1 MTSSQRYSNTL
12 ILFEL
17 DTKLGILYTKFMFAK
32 VYSGAVIG
40 LDGVLVEVETDI
52 LSGLPGFNI
61 VGLADRAVEEYR
73 ERVRS
78 ALKNI
83 GADLPAKR
91 ITVNLAPGDLPK
103 EGSAFDLPI
112 AVSILLASE
121 QLKTDVSKSMFL
133 GELSLDGALRST
145 NGVLP
150 VVLLAKEK
158 KMEQVFVP
166 VDNILEAAVV
176 AGIKIYPA
184 KNLKEIFLHLTG
196 EKPLAV
202 YKARPYEKYLKEEEH
217 EFDMKDVKGQEFVK
231 RAIEVAVAGGHNI
244 LLKGPPGSGKT
255 LIAKTIP
262 SILPSLTFDE
272 AIEVTKLYSI
282 SGFLAKNS
290 LVVTRPFR
298 NPHHTTS
305 HIGLI
310 GGSAIP
316 KPGEVS
322 LAHRGVLFLDEFP
335 EFPRHV
341 LEALRQP
348 LEDGYVVVSRAKQR
362 ITFPSRFMLV
372 AALNPCPCGFYG
384 DPQNTCTCSSSQIL
398 KYQKRVS
405 GPMLDRIDIH
415 VDVPAVKASKIVADE
430 ESAAETSKTIRKR
443 VVAARGKQNKRFKGK
458 KIITNSEMSNRLI
471 KELSIIDEE
480 AKEILKQALVR
491 LSLSA
496 RGYHKVIKVAQTI
509 ADLKGANK
517 IFREHILE
525 ALQYRPKLDN
535 S

>member
-1 MTSSQRYSNTL
+1 
-12 ILFEL
+12 
-17 DTKLGILYTKFMFAK
+17 MFAK
-32 VYSGAVIG
+32 VLSGAVVG
-40 LDGVLVEVETDI
+40 LDGVPVEVETDI
-52 LSGLPGFNI
+52 LSGLPAFNI
-61 VGLADRAVEEYR
+61 VGLPDKVVGESR

-83 GADLPAKR
+83 SADFPAKK
-91 ITVNLAPGDLPK
+91 ITTNLAPGDLPK
-103 EGSAFDLPI
+103 EGSGFDLPI
-112 AVSILLASE
+112 AISILLASE
-121 QLKTDVSKSMFL
+121 QLKFDASQSMFL
-133 GELSLDGALRST
+133 GELSLDGTLRQT

-150 VVLLAKEK
+150 VVLLAKSLRMREI
-158 KMEQVFVP
+158 FVP
-166 VDNILEAAVV
+166 ADNALEAAVV
-176 AGIKIYPA
+176 SGIKIYSA
-184 KNLKEIFLHLTG
+184 THLREIFLHLSG
-196 EKPLAV
+196 AKPLKPFENIS
-202 YKARPYEKYLKEEEH
+202 YKKYIKREEYD
-217 EFDMKDVKGQEFVK
+217 FDMKDVRGQEFVK

-262 SILPSLTFDE
+262 SILPPLTFDE

-282 SGFLAKNS
+282 SGLLGKNS
-290 LVVTRPFR
+290 LVVVRPFR
-298 NPHHTTS
+298 SPHHTTS

-310 GGSAIP
+310 GGSALP

-362 ITFPSRFMLV
+362 IQFPSRFMLV

-384 DPQNTCTCSSSQIL
+384 DPTHACKCTYQQIL
-398 KYQKRVS
+398 RYQKRVS

-415 VDVPAVKASKIVADE
+415 VDVPAVKASKIVSDE
-430 ESAAETSKTIRKR
+430 ENSGESSSKIRKR
-443 VVAARGKQNKRFKGK
+443 VISARDLQNRRFKKK
-458 KIITNSEMSNRLI
+458 KIVTNSEMSNRDI
-471 KELSIIDEE
+471 KEFSILEDD
-480 AKEILKQALVR
+480 AKEILKQALIS

-509 ADLKGANK
+509 ADLSGSKN
-517 IFREHILE
+517 ILRQHILE
-525 ALQYRPKLDN
+525 ALQYRPKMEN
-535 S
+535 G